1 MLIIDI
7 SETLQGLKGSLEAWK
22 GASGVTELCINV
34 KKTKMTG
41 TKSAAKLE
49 EGTSP
54 CKVCRNFAGI
64 KFYPLPIL
72 QVLNVKCILR

>member
-34 KKTKMTG
+34 KKTKMIG
-41 TKSAAKLE
+41 TKSAAK
-49 EGTSP
+49 
-54 CKVCRNFAGI
+54 A
-64 KFYPLPIL
+64 
-72 QVLNVKCILR
+72 

>member
-7 SETLQGLKGSLEAWK
+7 RETRQGLKGSLEVWK

-34 KKTKMTG
+34 KITKMIG
-41 TKSAAKLE
+41 TKSAGKLE
-49 EGTSP
+49 EGTSH
-54 CKVCRNFAGI
+54 CEICRNFADT
-64 KFYPLPIL
+64 KFHPLPIL